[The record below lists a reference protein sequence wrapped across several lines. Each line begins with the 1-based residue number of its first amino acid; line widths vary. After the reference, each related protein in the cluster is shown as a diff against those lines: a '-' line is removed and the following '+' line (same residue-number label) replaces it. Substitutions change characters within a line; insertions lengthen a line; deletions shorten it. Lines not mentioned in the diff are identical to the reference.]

1 MKRKVVR
8 QGHNT
13 LTVTLPKQW
22 TEEHN
27 IKAGDELDLRETEEG
42 LVMASDYHA
51 APKTI
56 SLNVDGME
64 RLALSKLLIA
74 AFEQGYDTITLTFT
88 KPHIKSWSHGKEN
101 VSDVINFFV
110 SRLIG
115 LEILSQT
122 PRSITIGNVSEK
134 LVKFEVVLSRI
145 FFLMEE
151 YLQHLIIAMKSG
163 DYEDL
168 KNRENRHDNI
178 TKFVS
183 LATRMVIE
191 DPALKKIEALNYHT
205 ILLTLDK
212 ATDFIRWAYAKTE
225 TNKKN
230 TGKGVSKDT
239 LQMAEAAFTYLE
251 NYRHFFYKFDW
262 GTIHDIDE
270 KRGEIKLLNMKT
282 VKAGEGAIGGQ
293 LDAMVETLSGLV
305 KPRIA
310 LELAKGKE
318 GVIK

>member
-74 AFEQGYDTITLTFT
+74 AFEQGFDTITLTFT

-212 ATDFIRWAYAKTE
+212 ATDFIRWAYKFTE
-225 TNKKN
+225 KHGKK
-230 TGKGVSKDT
+230 VSKETID
-239 LQMAEAAFTYLE
+239 LAEGAYTYLE

-262 GTIHDIDE
+262 GAIHDIDE
-270 KRGEIKLLNMKT
+270 KRGDVVARFLRTAKT
-282 VKAGEGAIGGQ
+282 GEAPIMAQ
-293 LDAMVETLSGLV
+293 LDAMVESLNGLV

-310 LELAKGKE
+310 LELAKGKQ